1 MAAAG
6 SIGPAV
12 PGAADA
18 SAAAGNSWPAIVHCD
33 HMLVAVNKRACVPS
47 VPDASGDLSVFDQA
61 KAAVAQLYNK
71 PGDVWL
77 ANVHR
82 LDRPVSG
89 ALLFARSSK
98 GARRLS
104 AAFQA
109 REVAKIYW
117 GLCLGTTLGA
127 GGGASSGTVSQW
139 LRKDSATNTTSV
151 VPPNTRGAS
160 EVRCL
165 VHSMFRSMLGLF
177 SA

>member
-1 MAAAG
+1 
-6 SIGPAV
+6 
-12 PGAADA
+12 
-18 SAAAGNSWPAIVHCD
+18 
-33 HMLVAVNKRACVPS
+33 MLVAVNKRACVPS

-71 PGDVWL
+71 PGEVWL

-117 GLCLGTTLGA
+117 GLCLGTSLGA

-165 VHSMFRSMLGLF
+165 VHF
-177 SA
+177 